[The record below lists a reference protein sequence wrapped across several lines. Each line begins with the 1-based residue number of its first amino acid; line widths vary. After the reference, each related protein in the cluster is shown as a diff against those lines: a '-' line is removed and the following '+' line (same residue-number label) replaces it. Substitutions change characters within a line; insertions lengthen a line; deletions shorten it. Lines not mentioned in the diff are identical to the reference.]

1 MFGLTQVISKKVS
14 LMALMTAA
22 AISSNYLLIGVP
34 NVNFMDLIVF
44 TGGFLFGGVFGV
56 SIGVLSWLVYGS
68 FNPYGFNL
76 PTLLG
81 TMTGE
86 AIYGVAG
93 SLAGN
98 RIRLGGAFRPDYRL
112 GVLGFLL
119 TFMYDVLTNI
129 VSALVAGIP
138 IPVAFITGV
147 PFMLVHQVSNAV
159 FFAVGIPPLVKAVIN
174 INGVN
179 LVE

>member
-1 MFGLTQVISKKVS
+1 MFVLTQVISRKVS

-44 TGGFLFGGVFGV
+44 TGGFLFGGGFGV

-76 PTLLG
+76 PTLIA
-81 TMTGE
+81 TMMGE
-86 AIYGVAG
+86 AIYGLAG
-93 SLAGN
+93 SFASR
-98 RIRLGGAFRPDYRL
+98 RIRLERTISPDFRL

-119 TFMYDVLTNI
+119 SFLYDVLTNI

-138 IPVAFITGV
+138 IPVAFITGI
-147 PFMLVHQVSNAV
+147 PFMLAHEISNAV
-159 FFAVGIPPLVKAVIN
+159 FFSVGIPPLVQAIKN

-179 LVE
+179 KIE